1 MTRGAFI
8 LDPQAFAD
16 IYGEECRTALRQHA
30 GFEAPVTTTA
40 EVRENPPAWLAETEV
55 LFTGWGGPRLDEAM
69 LARMPRLRVVF
80 YGAGSVRPIATDA
93 LWRRGITVC
102 SAAALNAQPVIEY
115 TVGAILLSFKRAWH
129 QDRMVRANRTY
140 IPLHG
145 VPSVTG
151 FGPTVGLVS
160 LGLIGR
166 GVAER
171 LRSYDV
177 NLLAYD
183 PTLSAQQAADAGA
196 RLVALPE
203 LFQQSDI
210 ISLHTPLLPE
220 TTGLVG
226 EKLLGGMKPNATLIN
241 TARGGLIVESD
252 LLRVLQARPDL
263 QAIIDVLDPEPPA
276 AESIIYRLPNIFL
289 TPHVAGSIGRECRR
303 MGCAMVEE
311 FGRYQRGEPLRYAVD
326 SRQFSLIA

>member
-1 MTRGAFI
+1 MIKGAFI

-16 IYGEECRTALRQHA
+16 IYGEECRIALGRQA
-30 GFEAPVTTTA
+30 GFDVPVITTA
-40 EVRENPPAWLAETEV
+40 EAERNPPSWLAETEV
-55 LFTGWGGPRLDEAM
+55 LFTGWGGPRLDETM
-69 LARMPRLRVVF
+69 LARMPRLRAVF

-93 LWRRGITVC
+93 LWRRGVTVC

-129 QDRMVRANRTY
+129 QDRAIRANRTY
-140 IPLHG
+140 LPLHG
-145 VPSVTG
+145 VPSATG

-177 NLLAYD
+177 TVLACD

-196 RLVALPE
+196 RLVGLDE
-203 LFQQSDI
+203 LFQLSDI

-226 EKLLGGMKPNATLIN
+226 EKLLGSMKSNATLIN
-241 TARGGLIVESD
+241 TARGGLIVERD
-252 LLRVLQARPDL
+252 LISVLQARPDL
-263 QAIIDVLDPEPPA
+263 QAIVDVLDPEPPA
-276 AESIIYRLPNIFL
+276 PESALYRLPNIFL
-289 TPHVAGSIGRECRR
+289 TPHIAGSIGRECRR

-311 FGRYQRGEPLRYAVD
+311 FARYQRGEPLRYAVD